1 MNSTEDVFADE
12 LKKKTEEAQA
22 VIERFLPKAEGPAA
36 TVIEAM
42 NYSVEAGGKRLRPV
56 FLMEVAKMY
65 GAEKA
70 LYEPFMAALEMIH
83 TYSLIHDDL
92 PAMDNDRYRRG
103 RLTTWAVYGDGMA
116 VIAGDGLLN
125 YAFETAAGA
134 FDACHDLE
142 RMRRCAKA
150 LQVLGRNAGI
160 YGMVG
165 GQCADLVS
173 EKAASPVSEDT
184 LLFIHRNKTAALI
197 DSGLVIGAVLA
208 GAPEEDIRKLHQI
221 AEEIGLAFQIRDDIL
236 DVSGSQETLGK
247 SIGKDAAEGK
257 ATYVS
262 MHGLD
267 AASKEVSRLT
277 NSALLTFDGLGRT
290 DPFLRDLLEAL
301 VTRTK

>member
-1 MNSTEDVFADE
+1 
-12 LKKKTEEAQA
+12 
-22 VIERFLPKAEGPAA
+22 
-36 TVIEAM
+36 
-42 NYSVEAGGKRLRPV
+42 
-56 FLMEVAKMY
+56 
-65 GAEKA
+65 
-70 LYEPFMAALEMIH
+70 MIH

-92 PAMDNDRYRRG
+92 PAMDNDHYRRG

-257 ATYVS
+257 ATKERAPYVRRPWQDGS
-262 MHGLD
+262 LPSGSSGSACNANEIMDSLRG
-267 AASKEVSRLT
+267 KYGNFT
-277 NSALLTFDGLGRT
+277 GFNS
-290 DPFLRDLLEAL
+290 
-301 VTRTK
+301 

>member
-1 MNSTEDVFADE
+1 
-12 LKKKTEEAQA
+12 
-22 VIERFLPKAEGPAA
+22 
-36 TVIEAM
+36 
-42 NYSVEAGGKRLRPV
+42 
-56 FLMEVAKMY
+56 MEVAKMY

-125 YAFETAAGA
+125 CAFETAAGA

-221 AEEIGLAFQIRDDIL
+221 AEE
-236 DVSGSQETLGK
+236 QETLGK

-277 NSALLTFDGLGRT
+277 KSALLTFDGLGRT